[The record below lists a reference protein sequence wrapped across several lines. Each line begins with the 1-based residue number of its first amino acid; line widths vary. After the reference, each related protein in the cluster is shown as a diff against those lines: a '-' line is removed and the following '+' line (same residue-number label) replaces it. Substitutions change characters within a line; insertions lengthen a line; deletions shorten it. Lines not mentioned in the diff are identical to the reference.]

1 MINWQQ
7 PGLQFCRQLFD
18 TADAFHELAFAE
30 MLKKGANLTIRQCI
44 MVKEMSMLAA
54 TNPEGVTLKEI
65 AARLELTPG
74 TVSELVETL
83 VQRGILRR
91 ETDSTDRRKV
101 KICLSDEYYHKLE
114 EGLDRMSTLAMKA
127 LNSIA
132 GKEREILMTIL
143 CKVQNKL
150 NNIKEKGL

>member
-1 MINWQQ
+1 MIDWQQ
-7 PGLQFCRQLFD
+7 PGLRFCRRLFD

-30 MLKKGANLTIRQCI
+30 MLKKGANLTVRQCI

-54 TNPEGVTLKEI
+54 TNPEGVPLKEI

-91 ETDSTDRRKV
+91 ETDAADRRKV
-101 KICLSDEYYHKLE
+101 KIRLSDEYYRKLE
-114 EGLDRMSTLAMKA
+114 EGLGRMSALAMKA
-127 LNSIA
+127 LNGVNA
-132 GKEREILMTIL
+132 AEREILETVL
-143 CKVQNKL
+143 SKVQNKL